1 MNEVVDTC
9 HTKQPRL
16 VHENG
21 ICECERDDRDKK
33 EHMNEKEIRWEDEF
47 EQRRESSKMMERR
60 SD

>member
-9 HTKQPRL
+9 HTKKPRL
-16 VHENG
+16 VYKNG

-33 EHMNEKEIRWEDEF
+33 EHMNEKEIRWKDEF